1 MREPFLTESER
12 DVKNSE
18 GSERC
23 PIKKT
28 PPVVAGFENGGDGY

>member
-1 MREPFLTESER
+1 MREPFLTEQER

-18 GSERC
+18 GSEKC

-28 PPVVAGFENGGDGY
+28 PVVAGFENGGGGY